1 MHRRDECKY
10 REFII
15 TDYSILMIKMTVLC
29 SHLFFVDINSS
40 YGLGNYSNL
49 KESEGGYNTHEKEV

>member
-1 MHRRDECKY
+1 M
-10 REFII
+10 
-15 TDYSILMIKMTVLC
+15 LMIKMTVLC

>member
-1 MHRRDECKY
+1 
-10 REFII
+10 
-15 TDYSILMIKMTVLC
+15 MIKMTVLC

-40 YGLGNYSNL
+40 NGLGNYSNL